1 MKRLLALV
9 ISIIFISAC
18 SSAIEK
24 PANNGITFSN
34 TATTVTPTKA
44 FPMRPDYNPW
54 DTNPTPTPSPKPP
67 KPEPKEPTEPKPT
80 PKPKSYENHFL
91 LDNETQRN
99 NDKLINPG
107 QQMQENNGGY

>member
-1 MKRLLALV
+1 
-9 ISIIFISAC
+9 
-18 SSAIEK
+18 
-24 PANNGITFSN
+24 
-34 TATTVTPTKA
+34 
-44 FPMRPDYNPW
+44 MRPDYDPW

-99 NDKLINPG
+99 NSLINIQQNNDKLINPG
-107 QQMQENNGGY
+107 QQMLENNGGY